1 MVDRFI
7 PWGQRTAPLGT
18 AGDDGSGIML
28 GQSVGGSTSFMS
40 SMTAWRFVYP
50 PEALLDG
57 IIVSHRGERIA
68 AEDTYGAFF
77 TNAMIQKADGNGFLI
92 LDSLQWDKFK
102 SQIKTQTQG
111 LWRVLMSYIRYW
123 NHKSEPS
130 LGRLGQELLVDPVK
144 LKEMVEAYNDAIIH
158 GVADPMGKQDHRS
171 VIATGPFYGVDISIQ
186 PSGIMMVPSLTLGG
200 LNVDGMTGLVLDE
213 AGKSIPGLYAAGR
226 NAVGLCSRNYV
237 SGLSLADCVFSGKRA
252 GEHAAKIK

>member
-1 MVDRFI
+1 
-7 PWGQRTAPLGT
+7 
-18 AGDDGSGIML
+18 
-28 GQSVGGSTSFMS
+28 
-40 SMTAWRFVYP
+40 MTAWRFIYP

-57 IIVSHRGERIA
+57 IIVSRYGERVA

-77 TNAMIQKADGNGFLI
+77 TNAMIKKADGHGFLI

-102 SQIKTQTQG
+102 SQIETQTQG

-130 LGRLGQELLVDPVK
+130 LESLGQELLVNPVK
-144 LKEMVEAYNDAIIH
+144 LKATVEAYNDAIIR
-158 GVADPMGKQDHRS
+158 GVADPIGKQAHRS

-200 LNVDGMTGLVLDE
+200 LDVDGMTGLVLNE
-213 AGKSIPGLYAAGR
+213 AGKPISGLYAAGR

-252 GEHAAKIK
+252 GEHAAQLR